1 MAKQLQKIENYVVFS
16 DTATATNLGE
26 YAINHCV
33 YTEETDR
40 FIIKEVIDNGSLT
53 ILKSEISAGDW
64 VDGGS
69 VAYDERG
76 IRDFLQANT
85 GFKAAGGGS
94 SAGST
99 LFGLDRTVT
108 DFNFKTETPSSSANA
123 VGGKAFY
130 YVFRLDGSC
139 KVTNMGVKLATLSS
153 TVGAVCYAALYKY
166 DIDTDSINLVAAM
179 PSEINIDSTVGFTG
193 YNFVSFSSILTL
205 EPGIYVTRVIPSHS
219 VQFNFTNQVDN
230 PIGVVGAGTNGNKYY
245 GFTNFP
251 VGGYDFGSTPTNIP
265 LSTLTKETNL
275 FALPGKA
282 FFTISK

>member
-53 ILKSEISAGDW
+53 ILKSEIAAGDW

-69 VAYDERG
+69 IAYDERG
-76 IRDFLQANT
+76 VRDFLQANT

-108 DFNFKTETPSSSANA
+108 DFNFKTESPSSSANA
-123 VGGKAFY
+123 VANKAYY

-139 KVTNMGVKLATLSS
+139 KVTNMGFKLNTLSS
-153 TVGAVCYAALYKY
+153 TVGAVFYGALYKY
-166 DIDTDSINLVAAM
+166 DIDTDSINLVGAM
-179 PSEINIDSTVGFTG
+179 TSEINSDNASGFLG
-193 YNFVSFSSILTL
+193 FNFANFASLLTL
-205 EPGIYVTRVIPSHS
+205 EPGIYLTRLICNQA
-219 VQFNFTNQVDN
+219 VQFGFSNQVDN
-230 PIGVVGAGTNGNKYY
+230 PIGVVGAGTSSSKYY
-245 GFTNFP
+245 GFTQFP
-251 VGGYDFGSTPTNIP
+251 AGGYDFGSTPTNIA
-265 LSTLTKETNL
+265 LSTLNKETS
-275 FALPGKA
+275 FTALPGKA